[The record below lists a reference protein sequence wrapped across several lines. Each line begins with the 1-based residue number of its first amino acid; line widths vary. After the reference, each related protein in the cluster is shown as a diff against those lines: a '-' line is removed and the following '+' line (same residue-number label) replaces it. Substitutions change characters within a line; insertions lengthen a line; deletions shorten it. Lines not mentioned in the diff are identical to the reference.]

1 MARTIRYRQIAADL
15 AERLEAD
22 SIPPGGLLPSES
34 ELGREFG
41 VSRVTVRRAL
51 ESLREEGLVAS
62 RQGFGWF
69 RAAEPVRQTLARLG
83 TIEDQLAAS
92 GMKSERKVLSFAF
105 VGAEGIV
112 AEILGG
118 DQVLE
123 VRRLHLADSRP
134 FGLVTVW
141 CPADLGREI
150 SRADVER
157 HSFVDLLEVS
167 FGGATQTIGA
177 SLAGSADAELLGVA
191 ETSPVLWARRVT
203 RDAQG
208 RPVLVAEHVFAAHLT
223 EFVVE
228 LEGETAS
235 SVPMGLRLVDNG

>member
-1 MARTIRYRQIAADL
+1 MARTIRYRQIAGEL
-15 AERLEAD
+15 ARRLESD
-22 SIPPGGLLPSES
+22 STPPGGLLPSEA

-83 TIEDQLAAS
+83 TIEDQLEAS
-92 GMKSERKVLSFAF
+92 GLTSERKVLSFAF
-105 VGAEGIV
+105 VSPPGPV
-112 AEILGG
+112 AEILGEG
-118 DQVLE
+118 QVLE

-141 CPADLGREI
+141 CPDDLGREI

-157 HSFVDLLEVS
+157 HSFVDLLDVS

-177 SLAGSADAELLGVA
+177 SLAGGDDAELLGVA

-203 RDAQG
+203 RDSLG

-228 LEGETAS
+228 LEGESAS
-235 SVPMGLRLVDNG
+235 SVPMGLRLVEGS

>member
-1 MARTIRYRQIAADL
+1 MARTIRYRQIATDL
-15 AERLEAD
+15 ALRLEGD
-22 SIPPGGLLPSES
+22 SIPPGGLLPSEA
-34 ELGREFG
+34 ELGREYG

-83 TIEDQLAAS
+83 TIEDQLEAS
-92 GMKSERKVLSFAF
+92 GLTSERRVLGFAF
-105 VGAEGIV
+105 VPPEGVV

-141 CPADLGREI
+141 CPADLGRDI

-157 HSFVDLLEVS
+157 HSFVDLLDLS

-177 SLAGSADAELLGVA
+177 SLAGATDAALLGVA

-203 RDAQG
+203 RDSGG

-228 LEGETAS
+228 LEGESGS
-235 SVPMGLRLVDNG
+235 SVPMGLRLVENG